1 MAKEIYKSGNYIVT
15 VDADNNS
22 RLFPI
27 GKTVYDEYNSVFRL
41 TEGLIEDDQLVI
53 SYADSTNWVDDSA
66 SAYTEATLRTFLREN
81 TGFSPASGG
90 SGAEWGDIT
99 GTLSTQTDLQSE
111 LDDKQDTLVS
121 ATNIKTI
128 NGTSVLGSGDLA
140 IGGGG
145 GAPATQILIE
155 PVSNRYYGIA
165 MDGHTNSNL
174 TTIGVG
180 QLLLTAFTPG
190 YDLQINAISFVTVQ
204 TAVAGGLLKLL
215 IYSNANGQPNTKLFE
230 SATVST
236 DTSGNK
242 LLTGLTFTFN
252 ANETYWITTVANNSI
267 QVRAYDT
274 FQQYPLFPIIA
285 NSNTTQK
292 YSAYYVAASFNSP
305 PATMPPLGSSNLSA
319 NRVPMITLRKS

>member
-66 SAYTEATLRTFLREN
+66 SAYTEATLRTFLRDN

-90 SGAEWGDIT
+90 SGAAWGGIT

-128 NGTSVLGSGDLA
+128 NGSSVLGSGDLA
-140 IGGGG
+140 ISGGGG
-145 GAPATQILIE
+145 
-155 PVSNRYYGIA
+155 S
-165 MDGHTNSNL
+165 
-174 TTIGVG
+174 
-180 QLLLTAFTPG
+180 
-190 YDLQINAISFVTVQ
+190 
-204 TAVAGGLLKLL
+204 AGGLQTPNPGTMFNWPTSPAISGGSFQNNAMIVDEILYTQYIPMSTFTTASFRIDVQGPQVGLGRIMVYDNNHPTASDKRPGNLL
-215 IYSNANGQPNTKLFE
+215 YA
-230 SATVST
+230 ST
-236 DTSGNK
+236 DLDMSTSGAK
-242 LLTGLTFTFN
+242 FATTAFTFN
-252 ANETYWITTVANNSI
+252 AGEIYWLAFQANCTVTVRGLKKDVLIPVGCNGSNIITILRTVG
-267 QVRAYDT
+267 RAYSLGAPNPGAVNT
-274 FQQYPLFPIIA
+274 FDQGPW
-285 NSNTTQK
+285 
-292 YSAYYVAASFNSP
+292 SAV
-305 PATMPPLGSSNLSA
+305 LIQL
-319 NRVPMITLRKS
+319 

>member
-66 SAYTEATLRTFLREN
+66 VAYTEATLRTFLREN

-90 SGAEWGDIT
+90 SGAAWGDIT

-121 ATNIKTI
+121 GTNIKTI

-140 IGGGG
+140 ISGGG
-145 GAPATQILIE
+145 GAPATQILTE
-155 PVSNRYYGIA
+155 PRSNSFYGIGIFGSA
-165 MDGHTNSNL
+165 TSNL
-174 TTIGVG
+174 TNLQSGR
-180 QLLLTAFTPG
+180 LLLTAFTPA
-190 YDLQINAISFVTVQ
+190 YDLQIDAISFVTVQ
-204 TAVAGGLLKLL
+204 TALAGGLLKVV

-230 SATVST
+230 SATVSA
-236 DTSGNK
+236 DTTGNK
-242 LLTGLTFTFN
+242 LLTGLSFTFN
-252 ANETYWITTVANNSI
+252 ANETYWIATVSNGNI
-267 QVRAYDT
+267 QVRALDSFKT
-274 FQQYPLFPIIA
+274 HPMFPVIA
-285 NSNTTQK
+285 NSNTTQMFLN
-292 YSAYYVAASFNSP
+292 YYYQSNFNSLP
-305 PATMPPLGSSNLSA
+305 STMPNLTPSNYAQS
-319 NRVPMITLRKS
+319 RIPMITFRKP

>member
-90 SGAEWGDIT
+90 SGAAWGDIT

-128 NGTSVLGSGDLA
+128 NGSSVLGSGDLA
-140 IGGGG
+140 VGGGSGIHTQLLPGGSFMGGIYTSNRLFGGSNYNLSTYANNVIYVPFIPNNTFTSTELNFFCLTGSAGDENRICIYSHNGVNMPQTLLYESTDIDMSTSGTKTVNVTRTWTKGEVYWFAICQKNG
-145 GAPATQILIE
+145 GAKIMGMGGTKGDSLI
-155 PVSNRYYGIA
+155 
-165 MDGHTNSNL
+165 
-174 TTIGVG
+174 IGLIG
-180 QLLLTAFTPG
+180 ANYF
-190 YDLQINAISFVTVQ
+190 NAYRQTFVTYTNGAPT
-204 TAVAGGLLKLL
+204 TANPNTNLLDPYL
-215 IYSNANGQPNTKLFE
+215 IYLK
-230 SATVST
+230 
-236 DTSGNK
+236 
-242 LLTGLTFTFN
+242 
-252 ANETYWITTVANNSI
+252 
-267 QVRAYDT
+267 
-274 FQQYPLFPIIA
+274 
-285 NSNTTQK
+285 
-292 YSAYYVAASFNSP
+292 
-305 PATMPPLGSSNLSA
+305 
-319 NRVPMITLRKS
+319 

>member
-1 MAKEIYKSGNYIVT
+1 MAKESHKSGNYIVT

-66 SAYTEATLRTFLREN
+66 VAYTEATLRTFLREN

-140 IGGGG
+140 VGGG
-145 GAPATQILIE
+145 GASATQVLIE

-165 MDGHTNSNL
+165 MDGHSASNL

-180 QLLLTAFTPG
+180 QLLLTAFTPA

-204 TAVAGGLLKLL
+204 TAVAGGRLKLL

-236 DTSGNK
+236 DTTGNK
-242 LLTGLTFTFN
+242 ILTGLTFTFN

-305 PATMPPLGSSNLSA
+305 PATMPPLGSSNFSSS
-319 NRVPMITLRKS
+319 RIPMITLRKS